1 MGKTTKKILET
12 IMAVVAGLALVASG
26 FWLGWSSGR
35 ALPENIE
42 VTGVTNLAPG
52 EGGSASGGGSST
64 TATGVSGASG
74 ANMAT
79 PADFSVFWQAWQAI
93 DALYLRNPSTTDE
106 EKVQGAV
113 NGLVNSL
120 GDPYTEYFAP
130 ADNAQFQQT
139 LTGDFGGIGA
149 ELDVNDQDIIIVVS
163 PLPGTPAAAAG
174 LKPNDEIVA
183 INGSSTETMS
193 VDAAVNLIRGPI
205 GSVVTLSIYR
215 PDAGWAGPR
224 DFKIT
229 RADINVPDVQFAM
242 KGDVAVITLDEFTQ
256 DSEFEFY
263 QALVKSVQ
271 NNAKGIV
278 LDLRNDPGGYLQ
290 VAVDISGYFLKP
302 GSLVVKEVGRTVAPE
317 TYNASGDGSLAN
329 FPLVVLM
336 NQDSASA
343 AEILAGALHDDR
355 GTPLIGTQSFGKG
368 TVQQLVPLF
377 DGSSIKVTVA
387 HWVLPSGEIIDH
399 IGLTP
404 TYLVSSTPM
413 AASGT
418 TPASDPQLD
427 KALQVIQQQIGG

>member
-12 IMAVVAGLALVASG
+12 VVAVIAGLALVASG

-42 VTGVTNLAPG
+42 VTGVANLAPG
-52 EGGSASGGGSST
+52 EGMNGSST
-64 TATGVSGASG
+64 VG
-74 ANMAT
+74 MAT

-93 DALYLRNPSTTDE
+93 DALYLRNPSTTDAQ
-106 EKVQGAV
+106 KVQGAV
-113 NGLVNSL
+113 GGLVDSL

-130 ADNAQFQQT
+130 ADNTQFQQT

-149 ELDVNDQDIIIVVS
+149 ELDVNSQDIIIVVE
-163 PLPGTPAAAAG
+163 PLPGTPAATAG

-183 INGSSTETMS
+183 INGSSTQTMS
-193 VDAAVNLIRGPI
+193 VDDAVNMIRGPI
-205 GSVVTLSIYR
+205 GSVVTLSIFR
-215 PDAGWAGPR
+215 PGAGWTAPR

-229 RADINVPDVQFAM
+229 RADINVPDVQFVM

-317 TYNASGDGSLAN
+317 TYTASGDGSLAN

-355 GTPLIGTQSFGKG
+355 GTPLVGTQSFGKG
-368 TVQQLVPLF
+368 TVQQLVPLS

-418 TPASDPQLD
+418 TIGGANGPASDPQFD